1 VAVFPADS
9 PYTAFWRQQA
19 AGRQCLLFGVGGDVR
34 VVQATWQGHTW
45 EVHAATPVGDL
56 RYTLHIAGQHNVVNS
71 LAAATCALAAGV
83 PLAAIANGLAGFTP
97 VKGRSRALVVP
108 VQGRAVTVVDDT
120 YNANPDSMR
129 AAIEVLAALPAP
141 RLLVVGDMG
150 EVGDQGPAFHREAGE
165 HARAAGIDKLL
176 TLGEQSR
183 QVAAGFG
190 DAGAYCPDIDT
201 LNARVLAL
209 LPVAGSVLVK
219 GSRFMKMERVVAA
232 IEAAGT
238 PQPPTTRQEGSTMA
252 IAEKTT
258 AGGATC

>member
-1 VAVFPADS
+1 VA
-9 PYTAFWRQQA
+9 QA
-19 AGRQCLLFGVGGDVR
+19 A
-34 VVQATWQGHTW
+34 WHGHAW
-45 EVHAATPVGDL
+45 DVHATTPVGEL
-56 RYTLHIAGQHNVVNS
+56 RYALHIAGQHNVVNS

-83 PLAAIANGLAGFTP
+83 PLAVIANGLAGFAP

-129 AAIEVLAALPAP
+129 AAIEVLATLPAP

-165 HARAAGIDKLL
+165 HARVAGIDTLL

-190 DAGAYCPDIDT
+190 DAAAHCSDIDT

-232 IEAAGT
+232 LEAAGT
-238 PQPPTTRQEGSTMA
+238 SKPHTTQQEGSTMA
-252 IAEKTT
+252 VANKSS
-258 AGGATC
+258 AGGAAC